1 MSYLDAPL
9 TEFSDSD
16 ILIKLGKIR
25 EERSLTQFEVQ
36 TFLLSVFDVFI
47 QNV

>member
-16 ILIKLGKIR
+16 ILIKLVKIR

-36 TFLLSVFDVFI
+36 TLLLSVFDVFI

>member
-1 MSYLDAPL
+1 MSYLDMPL
-9 TEFSDSD
+9 TEFSESD

-25 EERSLTQFEVQ
+25 EERSLTQFQVQ
-36 TFLLSVFDVFI
+36 TFLLFVFDVFI

>member
-9 TEFSDSD
+9 TEFFDSD
-16 ILIKLGKIR
+16 ILIKLR